1 VRYQYCEIFHGK
13 MRYQLLDGE
22 IFCSPLEAKVV
33 IEAGH
38 DHFRVAITASVVPKG
53 TFFSNGI
60 GHRSVSHKEATGTY
74 AA

>member
-38 DHFRVAITASVVPKG
+38 DHFRVAITASVVPK
-53 TFFSNGI
+53 
-60 GHRSVSHKEATGTY
+60 
-74 AA
+74 